1 MRTSEVRDMTW
12 FGKSLKRAVLLC
24 FTIFSVFAQAENRG
38 IAWELSSPDGAIKGY
53 LMGAMHLANSSFY
66 PLNRSVLEGFDA
78 SSVLMVELDDTLIE
92 PQEQQRLLEKYAYYP
107 EGQSYR
113 DHVSGA
119 LADQIEVMFSSL
131 GVDGAGTI
139 FARYKP
145 GLLGVTLAAIQAQAL
160 GYSARYGIDSYFLE
174 KGRFHKKIEELE
186 SFEFQISL
194 IADLPS
200 DEKTFGDALLNM
212 ADFQSE
218 WRGLENA
225 WKEGNADDLYRLAIG
240 DGLKDFPSLAEYYDL
255 LFFKRNIQM
264 AEKIVQCVQGEICFV
279 VVGAGHLVGPKGL
292 VDLLERKG
300 FVLTQM

>member
-1 MRTSEVRDMTW
+1 M
-12 FGKSLKRAVLLC
+12 
-24 FTIFSVFAQAENRG
+24 
-38 IAWELSSPDGAIKGY
+38 
-53 LMGAMHLANSSFY
+53 
-66 PLNRSVLEGFDA
+66 
-78 SSVLMVELDDTLIE
+78 
-92 PQEQQRLLEKYAYYP
+92 
-107 EGQSYR
+107 
-113 DHVSGA
+113 SGP

-131 GVDGAGTI
+131 GVDGAGAI

-145 GLLGVTLAAIQAQAL
+145 GLLGVTLAAVQAQAL
-160 GYSARYGIDSYFLE
+160 GYSAQYGIDSYFLE
-174 KGRFHKKIEELE
+174 KGRFHKKVEELE

-200 DEKTFGDALLNM
+200 DDKTFGDALLNM
-212 ADFQSE
+212 ADFQTE

-225 WKEGNADDLYRLAIG
+225 WKEGNADELYRLAIG
-240 DGLKDFPSLAEYYDL
+240 DGLKDFPGLAEYYDL

-264 AEKIVQCVQGEICFV
+264 AQKIAQCVQGELCFV